1 MKMKKMKIAQ
11 DLQEIRMEK
20 ELKYEQAM
28 RELEAIVRK
37 MENNELDI
45 DMLGAELKRAQ
56 TLIKICKDKLTKADN
71 EVKNV
76 LKNCE
81 E

>member
-1 MKMKKMKIAQ
+1 
-11 DLQEIRMEK
+11 MEK

-45 DMLGAELKRAQ
+45 DILGAELKRAQ

>member
-1 MKMKKMKIAQ
+1 
-11 DLQEIRMEK
+11 MEK

-28 RELEAIVRK
+28 RALEAIVRK

>member
-1 MKMKKMKIAQ
+1 
-11 DLQEIRMEK
+11 MEK
-20 ELKYEQAM
+20 EMKYEQAM

-76 LKNCE
+76 LKNSE

>member
-1 MKMKKMKIAQ
+1 
-11 DLQEIRMEK
+11 MEK

-45 DMLGAELKRAQ
+45 DMLVAELKRAQ

>member
-1 MKMKKMKIAQ
+1 MQ
-11 DLQEIRMEK
+11 K

>member
-1 MKMKKMKIAQ
+1 
-11 DLQEIRMEK
+11 MEK

-76 LKNCE
+76 LKNCDE
-81 E
+81 

>member
-1 MKMKKMKIAQ
+1 
-11 DLQEIRMEK
+11 MEK

-45 DMLGAELKRAQ
+45 DMLGAELNRAQ

>member
-1 MKMKKMKIAQ
+1 
-11 DLQEIRMEK
+11 MEK

-76 LKNCE
+76 LKNSE

>member
-1 MKMKKMKIAQ
+1 
-11 DLQEIRMEK
+11 MEK

-56 TLIKICKDKLTKADN
+56 TLIKIFKDKLTKADN

>member
-1 MKMKKMKIAQ
+1 MKKQPTYEEAVRRVETLVAQ
-11 DLQEIRMEK
+11 L
-20 ELKYEQAM
+20 
-28 RELEAIVRK
+28 
-37 MENNELDI
+37 ENNELDI

>member
-1 MKMKKMKIAQ
+1 M
-11 DLQEIRMEK
+11 
-20 ELKYEQAM
+20 KYEQAM

>member
-1 MKMKKMKIAQ
+1 
-11 DLQEIRMEK
+11 MEK

-56 TLIKICKDKLTKADN
+56 TLIKICTDKLTKADN

>member
-1 MKMKKMKIAQ
+1 
-11 DLQEIRMEK
+11 MEK

-28 RELEAIVRK
+28 RELEDIVRK
-37 MENNELDI
+37 MENTELDI

>member
-1 MKMKKMKIAQ
+1 
-11 DLQEIRMEK
+11 MEK

-56 TLIKICKDKLTKADN
+56 TLITICKEKLTKADN

>member
-1 MKMKKMKIAQ
+1 
-11 DLQEIRMEK
+11 MEK

-28 RELEAIVRK
+28 RELKAIVRK

>member
-1 MKMKKMKIAQ
+1 
-11 DLQEIRMEK
+11 MEK

-28 RELEAIVRK
+28 RELEAIVIK

>member
-1 MKMKKMKIAQ
+1 
-11 DLQEIRMEK
+11 MEK

>member
-1 MKMKKMKIAQ
+1 
-11 DLQEIRMEK
+11 MEK
-20 ELKYEQAM
+20 ELKYDQAM

>member
-1 MKMKKMKIAQ
+1 
-11 DLQEIRMEK
+11 
-20 ELKYEQAM
+20 M

-37 MENNELDI
+37 MENNELDS

-56 TLIKICKDKLTKADN
+56 TLIKICKDKLIKADN

>member
-1 MKMKKMKIAQ
+1 
-11 DLQEIRMEK
+11 MEK

-45 DMLGAELKRAQ
+45 DTLSKRLAEAQ
-56 TLIKICKDKLTKADN
+56 QLLALCRDKLTRAD
-71 EVKNV
+71 
-76 LKNCE
+76 E
-81 E
+81 EIHKILDEN

>member
-1 MKMKKMKIAQ
+1 
-11 DLQEIRMEK
+11 MEK
-20 ELKYEQAM
+20 EMKYEQAM

-45 DMLGAELKRAQ
+45 DMLGSELKRAQ
-56 TLIKICKDKLTKADN
+56 TLIKICKDKLTKADK

-76 LKNCE
+76 LKNSE

>member
-1 MKMKKMKIAQ
+1 
-11 DLQEIRMEK
+11 MEK

-28 RELEAIVRK
+28 REREAIVRK

>member
-1 MKMKKMKIAQ
+1 
-11 DLQEIRMEK
+11 MEK

-37 MENNELDI
+37 MENKELDI

>member
-1 MKMKKMKIAQ
+1 MKIAQ

>member
-1 MKMKKMKIAQ
+1 
-11 DLQEIRMEK
+11 MEK

-71 EVKNV
+71 EVENV

>member
-1 MKMKKMKIAQ
+1 
-11 DLQEIRMEK
+11 MEK
-20 ELKYEQAM
+20 ELKYEQAR

>member
-1 MKMKKMKIAQ
+1 
-11 DLQEIRMEK
+11 MEK
-20 ELKYEQAM
+20 ELKDEQAM

>member
-1 MKMKKMKIAQ
+1 
-11 DLQEIRMEK
+11 
-20 ELKYEQAM
+20 M

-56 TLIKICKDKLTKADN
+56 TLIKICKDKHTKADK
-71 EVKNV
+71 EGKNG
-76 LKNCE
+76 LKNGDE
-81 E
+81 

>member
-1 MKMKKMKIAQ
+1 
-11 DLQEIRMEK
+11 MEK

-56 TLIKICKDKLTKADN
+56 TLIKICKDKLTKSDN

>member
-1 MKMKKMKIAQ
+1 
-11 DLQEIRMEK
+11 MEK

-76 LKNCE
+76 LNNCE

>member
-1 MKMKKMKIAQ
+1 
-11 DLQEIRMEK
+11 MEK

-71 EVKNV
+71 EVKYV

>member
-1 MKMKKMKIAQ
+1 
-11 DLQEIRMEK
+11 MEK
-20 ELKYEQAM
+20 EMKYEQAM

>member
-1 MKMKKMKIAQ
+1 
-11 DLQEIRMEK
+11 MEK

-28 RELEAIVRK
+28 RQLEAIVRK

>member
-1 MKMKKMKIAQ
+1 
-11 DLQEIRMEK
+11 MEK

-28 RELEAIVRK
+28 RDPEAIVRK